1 MFEGD
6 MILTDAQRMA
16 AMLGEDVSKAG
27 LGRASIRKNLWPG
40 AVLVYQL
47 DPAIGSNQSVL
58 LNFFQSFHQRPKIIY
73 KSSFFYS
80 RQVFNLLSLDEIV
93 LEAKWT
99 IRLWP

>member
-1 MFEGD
+1 

-58 LNFFQSFHQRPKIIY
+58 WNSFQSFYQRPKIIY
-73 KSSFFYS
+73 KSNF
-80 RQVFNLLSLDEIV
+80 LSLAE
-93 LEAKWT
+93 
-99 IRLWP
+99 RLNGRFD

>member
-1 MFEGD
+1 

-16 AMLGEDVSKAG
+16 AVLGEDVSKAG

-58 LNFFQSFHQRPKIIY
+58 LNLYQSFHQRPEINY
-73 KSSFFYS
+73 KSSFFSS
-80 RQVFNLLSLDEIV
+80 RGVIQPFF
-93 LEAKWT
+93 T
-99 IRLWP
+99 